1 MIARQ
6 TDMTCARQ
14 SKSRVG
20 GGGCKASDYA
30 RYGGGRITV
39 HAGVHASGLSMS
51 RQISPVRHSTFG
63 WKIGVMNTTR
73 GGASG

>member
-6 TDMTCARQ
+6 TDMTCDRQ
-14 SKSRVG
+14 STSRMGGCNASDDARHAG
-20 GGGCKASDYA
+20 GG
-30 RYGGGRITV
+30 ITV